1 MEKKEVECK
10 IKEEIRKFKE
20 INGNVRFS
28 QTELIMYLVQKIDR
42 IEERYISW
50 ERDFGE
56 LDGKVSLLVKFM
68 VVSAPLLAG
77 ILGFLFSR
85 L

>member
-42 IEERYISW
+42 MEERYISW